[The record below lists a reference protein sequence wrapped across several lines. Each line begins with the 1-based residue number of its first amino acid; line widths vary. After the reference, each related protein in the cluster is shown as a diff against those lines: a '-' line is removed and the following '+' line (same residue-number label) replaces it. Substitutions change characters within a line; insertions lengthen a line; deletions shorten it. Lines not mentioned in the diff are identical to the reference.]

1 MTSLL
6 LIRHGETIWNAE
18 RRLQGQ
24 TDTPLSSAGRLMVQ
38 GWLVPDAF
46 NQFEWV
52 SSPLQ
57 RATETAKILGHMPI
71 IEPALRE
78 MSWGQWEGLNWKEL
92 QINLGREVMRA
103 HGADS
108 LDFRPPQ
115 GESPRDLQNR
125 LRPWLEQIERPTIA
139 VCHKGVLQA
148 IYALASGWQMSGKS
162 KIKFRHGDAFLFQVN
177 SGTVTEDKMNI
188 ALTNCSTLKIQAE
201 HPLNYNN

>member
-1 MTSLL
+1 MTPLL
-6 LIRHGETIWNAE
+6 LIRHGETAWNAE

-24 TDTPLSSAGRLMVQ
+24 TDIPLSSAGRSMVQ
-38 GWLVPDAF
+38 SWFVPETF

-57 RATETAKILGHMPI
+57 RATETAKILGHKPI

-92 QINLGREVMRA
+92 QVDLGREVMLA

-125 LRPWLEQIERPTIA
+125 LRPWIKKIERPTIA

-148 IYALASGWQMSGKS
+148 IYALASGWQMSGES
-162 KIKFRHGDAFLFQVN
+162 KIKFRHGDAHLFQVD
-177 SGTVTEDKMNI
+177 SGTVIKDKMNI
-188 ALTNCSTLKIQAE
+188 ALINRSSLKT
-201 HPLNYNN
+201 

>member
-1 MTSLL
+1 MTPLL
-6 LIRHGETIWNAE
+6 LIRHGETTWNAE

-24 TDTPLSSAGRLMVQ
+24 TDIPLSSSGRSMVES
-38 GWLVPDAF
+38 WSIPVDY

-57 RATETAKILGHMPI
+57 RATETAKILGHVPM

-92 QINLGREVMRA
+92 QVSLGREAMLA

-125 LRPWLEQIERPTIA
+125 LSPWLEQLKKPTIA
-139 VCHKGVLQA
+139 ICHKGVLQA
-148 IYALASGWQMSGKS
+148 IYALASGWQMSGKPP
-162 KIKFRHGDAFLFQVN
+162 IKFKHGAAHLFHVE
-177 SGTVTEDKMNI
+177 SGIVTEQKMSI
-188 ALTNCSTLKIQAE
+188 ALTNHCARKV
-201 HPLNYNN
+201 